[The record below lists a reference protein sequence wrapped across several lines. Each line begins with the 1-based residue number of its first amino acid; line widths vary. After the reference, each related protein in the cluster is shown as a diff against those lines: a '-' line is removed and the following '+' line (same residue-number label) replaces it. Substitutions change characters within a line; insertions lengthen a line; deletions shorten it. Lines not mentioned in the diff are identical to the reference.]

1 MQAHLDRPNLFSL
14 RLFLAVVD
22 LGSIAEAGRQHFIAP
37 TAVTK
42 RMQELEDELAVK
54 LLYRTPKGVSPTAA
68 GLALARHVRNMNS
81 LAERMRTEM
90 TEYAEGARGHVRLI
104 ANASALIEYLAE
116 EVAGFMTTH
125 PGIHIDLQEARSDQV
140 VRAVRDGNA
149 DMGIYAPPVTV
160 APELEVYPY
169 RDDRLV
175 AVVPAQHLLA
185 GRSSMTFAEL
195 QQYPFIG
202 GNSGSSLAALLLQES
217 PGGVA
222 QSFRVDSNDVAR
234 WMVSKG
240 LGVSILPEG
249 LVRPYES
256 SLGIRAVPLAEAWA
270 RRKLMLCVRD
280 SQNLA
285 AAPRAMLQALRE
297 PPAGTGSAPA

>member
-1 MQAHLDRPNLFSL
+1 MQSHLDHLNLLSL

-22 LGSIAEAGRQHFIAP
+22 LGSIAEAGRKHYIAA

-42 RMQELEDELAVK
+42 RMQKLEDELGVQ
-54 LLYRTPKGVSPTAA
+54 LLYRTPTGVSPSPA
-68 GLALARHVRNMNS
+68 GLALARHVRNMSS

-104 ANASALIEYLAE
+104 ANASALIEYLTQELAE
-116 EVAGFMTTH
+116 FMAAH
-125 PGIHIDLQEARSDQV
+125 PGIKIDLQEARSDQV

-175 AVVPAQHLLA
+175 AVVPALHLLA
-185 GRSSMTFAEL
+185 SRASISFAEL
-195 QQYPFIG
+195 QQHPFIG
-202 GNSGSSLAALLLQES
+202 LNSYSSLAALLSQES
-217 PGGVA
+217 PGGISH
-222 QSFRVDSNDVAR
+222 SFRVESNDVAR

-240 LGVSILPEG
+240 LGVTIFPHG
-249 LVRPYES
+249 LVEPHEA
-256 SLGIRAVPLAEAWA
+256 SLGIRAIPLADAWA

-280 SQNLA
+280 SKGLT
-285 AAPRAMLQALRE
+285 AAPRALLQALQQGASVAAT
-297 PPAGTGSAPA
+297 PT